1 MSSEVFV
8 KLANKVA
15 LITGAGSGIGR
26 ATALLFASEGAK
38 IAVVDI
44 DEVTARETER
54 LVRDRGGE
62 AIAVRADVGEPDD
75 VRAMVE
81 STIKRF
87 GTVDVL
93 YNNAATEGPIS
104 FAAQISLEQFD
115 RVIGVNLRG
124 AWLAMKYVLPLMMQ
138 KRSGSIINIS
148 SLAGLKATPGGAAY
162 CASKFALN
170 GITQAVAIEYGK
182 YNIRANCIIPGWIET
197 PMVHR
202 LFGEKL
208 PPSSASAAP
217 LRRVGQPEDVAKAAL
232 FLVSDDAAYITGTI
246 FTVDGGINAG
256 DHGP

>member
-1 MSSEVFV
+1 V

-26 ATALLFASEGAK
+26 ASALLFAKEGAK

-44 DEVTARETER
+44 DETGAAETER
-54 LVRDRGGE
+54 LIRAAGGE
-62 AIAVRADVGEPDD
+62 AIAIRADVARPEE
-75 VRAMVE
+75 VQAMVD
-81 STIKRF
+81 STVKRF
-87 GTVDVL
+87 GTIDVL
-93 YNNAATEGPIS
+93 YNNAATEGPIC

-115 RVIGVNLRG
+115 HVIAVNLRG
-124 AWLAMKYVLPLMMQ
+124 TWLGMKYVLPLMME
-138 KRSGSIINIS
+138 KRSGCIINIS

-162 CASKFALN
+162 CASKFGVIA
-170 GITQAVAIEYGK
+170 ITQAVAIEYGK
-182 YNIRANCIIPGWIET
+182 YNIRANCIIPGWIDT

-208 PPSSASAAP
+208 PPSSATVAP

-232 FLVSDDAAYITGTI
+232 FLVSYDAAYVSGTI

-256 DHGP
+256 DRGP

>member
-1 MSSEVFV
+1 M

-26 ATALLFASEGAK
+26 ACAMLFASEGAR

-44 DEVTARETER
+44 DEQTAAETER
-54 LVRDRGGE
+54 LIRNQGGE
-62 AIAVRADVGEPDD
+62 AIAIRADVGQPED
-75 VRAMVE
+75 VQAMVE
-81 STIKRF
+81 STAKRF

-93 YNNAATEGPIS
+93 FNNAATEGPIS
-104 FAAQISLEQFD
+104 FAAQITLEQFD
-115 RVIGVNLRG
+115 RVIAVNLRG
-124 AWLAMKYVLPLMMQ
+124 AWLGMKYVLPLMME

-148 SLAGLKATPGGAAY
+148 SLAGLRATPGGAAY

-182 YNIRANCIIPGWIET
+182 YNIRANCIVPGWIET

-202 LFGEKL
+202 LFGDKL
-208 PPSSASAAP
+208 PASSATAAP

-232 FLVSDDAAYITGTI
+232 FLISDDAAYITGTV

-256 DHGP
+256 DRGP

>member
-1 MSSEVFV
+1 M

-26 ATALLFASEGAK
+26 ASALMFASEGAR

-44 DEVTARETER
+44 DEATAHETER
-54 LVRDRGGE
+54 IIRDRGGE
-62 AIAVRADVGEPDD
+62 AVTIRADVGQPED

-81 STIKRF
+81 STVKRF
-87 GTVDVL
+87 GTIDIL
-93 YNNAATEGPIS
+93 YNNAATEGPIC
-104 FAAQISLEQFD
+104 FAAQITLEQFD
-115 RVIGVNLRG
+115 RIMGVNLRG
-124 AWLAMKYVLPLMMQ
+124 TWLAMKYVLPLMME
-138 KRSGSIINIS
+138 KRSGSIINVS

-162 CASKFALN
+162 CASKFAVI

-182 YNIRANCIIPGWIET
+182 YNVRVNCIIPGWIDT

-208 PPSSASAAP
+208 PPSSATAAP

-232 FLVSDDAAYITGTI
+232 FLCSEDANYITGTV